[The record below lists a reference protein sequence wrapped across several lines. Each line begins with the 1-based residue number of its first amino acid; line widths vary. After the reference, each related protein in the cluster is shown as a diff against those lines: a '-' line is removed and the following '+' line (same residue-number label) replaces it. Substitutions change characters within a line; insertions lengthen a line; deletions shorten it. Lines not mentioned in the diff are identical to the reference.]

1 MAHSVPVFLF
11 LGHVTILYKVI
22 GLIWFTVTHPFV
34 FPKQLL
40 AANCLLDNAL
50 CELKS
55 CLSGKTT
62 IYSAVS
68 HWEGQTT
75 SVKRKERLPTSNY
88 LTRGFSQARTSDS
101 LRNHQVQVA

>member
-1 MAHSVPVFLF
+1 MPHAALDNGQLTTDNGRNGD
-11 LGHVTILYKVI
+11 LGWTWPTKL
-22 GLIWFTVTHPFV
+22 
-34 FPKQLL
+34 QLL
-40 AANCLLDNAL
+40 CTFSLLRTF
-50 CELKS
+50 KS

-88 LTRGFSQARTSDS
+88 LTRGFLQARTSDYGNS
-101 LRNHQVQVA
+101 ST